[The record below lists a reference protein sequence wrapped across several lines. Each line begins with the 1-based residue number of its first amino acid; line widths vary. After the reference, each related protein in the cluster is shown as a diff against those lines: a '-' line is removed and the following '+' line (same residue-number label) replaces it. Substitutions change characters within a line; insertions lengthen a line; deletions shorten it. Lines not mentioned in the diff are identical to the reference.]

1 MTLKRTKAA
10 IAMLVAILLA
20 LVAPPRPA
28 SADADSIEYAWAYW
42 QPPGSVNAG
51 GYGMFFS
58 YGEVLRVQDWLA
70 DGWGTRAQIQK
81 LLPDSSGVLHW
92 VNHSSNC
99 FDDTSR
105 GDTSPGGWTTCNYS
119 LSEGTIARVHVW
131 ASRDGATRHHE
142 YSPGIRA

>member
-1 MTLKRTKAA
+1 MKRPRLKAA
-10 IAMLVAILLA
+10 IAALAAIPLVLA
-20 LVAPPRPA
+20 ATPNAA
-28 SADADSIEYAWAYW
+28 SADDHIEYAWAYW
-42 QPPGSVNAG
+42 QAPGSATAG

-58 YGEVLRVQDWLA
+58 YGEVLRVQDWTA

-81 LLPDSSGVLHW
+81 LLPDSNGVLHW
-92 VNHSSNC
+92 VNHSTNC

-119 LSEGTIARVHVW
+119 LPEGTMARVHVW
-131 ASRDGATRHHE
+131 ASRDGATRYHE